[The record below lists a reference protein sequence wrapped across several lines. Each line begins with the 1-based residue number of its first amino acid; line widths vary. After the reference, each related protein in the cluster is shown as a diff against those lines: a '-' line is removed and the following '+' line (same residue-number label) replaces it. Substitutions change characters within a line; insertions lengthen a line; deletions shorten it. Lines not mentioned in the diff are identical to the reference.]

1 MGLARETICACVCV
15 CMVPLDLSMDG
26 KRDVKVQNHKL
37 YFNMYHYE
45 DGFIVLCH
53 LELLMITEK
62 SQKLTMQFHSQSQV
76 LVPS

>member
-1 MGLARETICACVCV
+1 MCMCVCVCV

-37 YFNMYHYE
+37 CFNMYHYE

-62 SQKLTMQFHSQSQV
+62 SQKLTMRFHSQSQV